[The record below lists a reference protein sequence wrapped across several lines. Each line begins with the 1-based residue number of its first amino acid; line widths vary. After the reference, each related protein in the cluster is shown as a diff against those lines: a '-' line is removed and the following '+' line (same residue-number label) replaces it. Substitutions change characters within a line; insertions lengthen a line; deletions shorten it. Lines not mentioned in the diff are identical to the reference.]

1 MEYTISL
8 YRTGWL
14 YGKLPVLTPAMD
26 STAANDPISLINHI
40 GIQLVIVFWSGQGE
54 DPQTPK
60 GKIIDPA

>member
-1 MEYTISL
+1 
-8 YRTGWL
+8 L